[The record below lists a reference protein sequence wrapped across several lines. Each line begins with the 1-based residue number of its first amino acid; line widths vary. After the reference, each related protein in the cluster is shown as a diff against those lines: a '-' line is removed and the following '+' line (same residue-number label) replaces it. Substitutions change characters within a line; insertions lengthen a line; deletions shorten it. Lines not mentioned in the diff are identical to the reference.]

1 VIPSAV
7 ALARAG
13 LRAAFR
19 RKRLI
24 PEGRARLSFPE
35 EYPGV
40 TLAIET
46 RNLTRRFGSVTA
58 VAALNLGVR
67 AGEIFGFLGPNGAG
81 KTTTIRMLCGLL
93 LPSEG
98 MARVAGFDVARNA
111 ESIKRLVGYMPQRF
125 SLYDDLTAEENL
137 DFFAGVYRL
146 PRQERRRRVSE
157 TLDRVGLADRRRE
170 LTEHLSGGLKQR
182 LALGCAL
189 VHSPTILFLDEPTA
203 GADPPSRQRIWD
215 LLYEVAT
222 EGRTIL
228 VTTHYVE
235 EAERCQTIGFMHR
248 GRLIAS
254 GAPEQSKAELGEALL
269 EVDALPVMQA
279 AAVARGLEGV
289 TGVSIYGHT
298 IRVFAK
304 TTTHLR
310 HHLQEALAARGVV
323 VKTIRAVA
331 PTLEDVFMSLTRGT
345 QENDGAK

>member
-1 VIPSAV
+1 M
-7 ALARAG
+7 
-13 LRAAFR
+13 
-19 RKRLI
+19 
-24 PEGRARLSFPE
+24 
-35 EYPGV
+35 

-46 RNLTRRFGSVTA
+46 ANLTRRFGAVTA
-58 VAALNLGVR
+58 VAGLNLSVR
-67 AGEIFGFLGPNGAG
+67 TGEIFGFLGPNGAG

-98 MARVAGFDVARNA
+98 AARVAGLDVRRDA
-111 ESIKRLVGYMPQRF
+111 EAIKRCVGYMPQRF
-125 SLYDDLTAEENL
+125 SLYGDLTAEENL

-146 PRQERRRRVSE
+146 SGQERRRRVTE
-157 TLDRVGLADRRRE
+157 TLERVGLEDRRRE

-182 LALGCAL
+182 LALACAL
-189 VHSPTILFLDEPTA
+189 VHSPSILFLDEPTA

-215 LLYEVAT
+215 LLYQAAA

-248 GRLIAS
+248 GRFIGLGS
-254 GAPEQSKAELGEALL
+254 PEQCKAEMDEALL

-279 AAVARGLEGV
+279 AAVARGLGGV

-298 IRVFAK
+298 LRVFAK

-310 HHLQEALAARGVV
+310 HHLEEVLAAQGVA
-323 VKTIRAVA
+323 VKSIRAVA
-331 PTLEDVFMSLTRGT
+331 PTLEDVFMSLTRGAPDNNGT
-345 QENDGAK
+345 S